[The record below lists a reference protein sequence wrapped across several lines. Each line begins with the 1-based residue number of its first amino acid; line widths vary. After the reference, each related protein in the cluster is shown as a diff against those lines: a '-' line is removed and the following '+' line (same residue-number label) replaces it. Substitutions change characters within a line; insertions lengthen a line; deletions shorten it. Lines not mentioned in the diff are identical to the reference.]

1 MIGSLLLK
9 RLVIIFIVLSSASL
23 YTLMIFPESIRNM
36 VELAGVGIILIFLI
50 IDLIYDHSERLKQH
64 FRTEVYLFLLAT
76 FLSMFVANAYH
87 QQSFSTTLLVQRYM
101 YFYFFYFLLH
111 SYKMDAEDI
120 ERFMIPLGLLYVLFY
135 LLQYIAF
142 PVKLFDSRV
151 VEARGTIRI
160 FIPGASFMWIAYF
173 KSLQQYFT
181 SRKGKFLIICIVF
194 FLVGGILQGTRQSFA
209 RIVIMTLA
217 FIFFNKEVKSKTFII
232 SLAGIAG
239 FALFLLFQEIIMEFI
254 SLTQRQ
260 TTSQQP
266 NIRILAA
273 IFFMTDFMPAN
284 IAYILGNGQDSMNE
298 AYGLRIYFYRVA
310 KGFHQSDIGLI
321 GSYSR
326 FGVLFV
332 IAQLSVLAKLIF
344 GKIHPKISYIRYY
357 FISLPFVMFSGTNM
371 FDRPDGIVTLVITL
385 YIVDYYRNLKDNE
398 KKLGTE

>member
-1 MIGSLLLK
+1 
-9 RLVIIFIVLSSASL
+9 
-23 YTLMIFPESIRNM
+23 
-36 VELAGVGIILIFLI
+36 
-50 IDLIYDHSERLKQH
+50 
-64 FRTEVYLFLLAT
+64 
-76 FLSMFVANAYH
+76 
-87 QQSFSTTLLVQRYM
+87 
-101 YFYFFYFLLH
+101 
-111 SYKMDAEDI
+111 
-120 ERFMIPLGLLYVLFY
+120 
-135 LLQYIAF
+135 
-142 PVKLFDSRV
+142 
-151 VEARGTIRI
+151 
-160 FIPGASFMWIAYF
+160 
-173 KSLQQYFT
+173 
-181 SRKGKFLIICIVF
+181 
-194 FLVGGILQGTRQSFA
+194 
-209 RIVIMTLA
+209 
-217 FIFFNKEVKSKTFII
+217 
-232 SLAGIAG
+232 
-239 FALFLLFQEIIMEFI
+239 MEFI